1 MVWATDN
8 SCDHGA
14 PLRLH
19 TRHVPAGCA
28 LHCSRALTADPCAR
42 GQAARLL
49 KPEARPE
56 ARSSCCFLGIPL
68 LRFAPRDERSQ
79 EAQTPAAVVPR
90 RHRHVRA
97 CLQAAVCAVCCHGH
111 HLAGG
116 ETAQASGTFLV
127 VWFCHWA
134 HISEVSVPGGR
145 FLAAVV
151 AAAPPY
157 CQCDTV

>member
-56 ARSSCCFLGIPL
+56 ARRTMRFSECFFSGAVHHQFKFIYHLQITSAAGHPSGP
-68 LRFAPRDERSQ
+68 APD
-79 EAQTPAAVVPR
+79 
-90 RHRHVRA
+90 
-97 CLQAAVCAVCCHGH
+97 
-111 HLAGG
+111 LAGLHAPSV
-116 ETAQASGTFLV
+116 ETNYQIQQRL
-127 VWFCHWA
+127 
-134 HISEVSVPGGR
+134 P
-145 FLAAVV
+145 
-151 AAAPPY
+151 
-157 CQCDTV
+157 